1 MSNYFLLVYTSS
13 ATYIRDVPL
22 LKKAFIGFRLTPE
35 LREEL
40 EQIANAE
47 SRSVSQICELLLRG
61 GVESYRKEG
70 PKYLHRL
77 VSRKKEI

>member
-1 MSNYFLLVYTSS
+1 MTFYLFTHRLRP
-13 ATYIRDVPL
+13 IFGGVPP
-22 LKKAFIGFRLTPE
+22 LKQAFIGFRLTPE

-40 EQIANAE
+40 ELIANAE

-61 GVESYRKEG
+61 GVEAYRKEG

-77 VSRKKEI
+77 VARKNDS